1 MASIREVAKLANV
14 SPSTVSR
21 VINGTANVD
30 EEKKRRV
37 LKAIDESGFTPNEVA
52 RSLFKK
58 SSKTIGVIVP
68 SITNPF
74 FTEMSSAIEKTA
86 NEYGYRM
93 TICNTSGN
101 VEKEKNAISMLTA
114 MNVDGIVIT
123 TSNQEL
129 KKILE
134 NCETPIVAIDRV
146 ISKNTAGGYIHCDNY
161 EGGRI
166 AAQHLIQNG
175 CKSIVCVRGLES
187 ISSARERYQGYLD
200 VCTEQGIREQSI
212 RCDYSFTEGLTMTEK
227 LLEEFPDVDGI
238 IACNDMVAISI
249 YKVLCRRGIR
259 VPEDIMMAAVGDS
272 RAGRVAY
279 VPLTSVHLHYR
290 TAGDKAAR
298 LLLEMLA
305 DPHAKPRD
313 LQLNWELKCRAS
325 TGDENADENIW
336 SL

>member
-86 NEYGYRM
+86 NEFGYRM
-93 TICNTSGN
+93 TICNTSGD
-101 VEKEKNAISMLTA
+101 VEKEKNAVSMLTS

-134 NCETPIVAIDRV
+134 NCETPIVAIDRA

-161 EGGRI
+161 EGGRM
-166 AAQHLIQNG
+166 AAEHLIRNG
-175 CKSIVCVRGLES
+175 CHSIVCVRGLES

-200 VCTEQGIREQSI
+200 VCREHHIKEQSI
-212 RCDYSFTEGLTMTEK
+212 QCDYSFTEGLAMTEK

-249 YKVLCRRGIR
+249 YKVLCRRNIR
-259 VPEDIMMAAVGDS
+259 VPEDIQLVGYDNISLAHLMTPELTTVAQPIEKMGVKAV
-272 RAGRVAY
+272 
-279 VPLTSVHLHYR
+279 
-290 TAGDKAAR
+290 K
-298 LLLEMLA
+298 MLIQKETKGYKEYIFS
-305 DPHAKPRD
+305 P
-313 LQLNWELKCRAS
+313 ELIIRETTK
-325 TGDENADENIW
+325 
-336 SL
+336 

>member
-93 TICNTSGN
+93 TICNTSGD
-101 VEKEKNAISMLTA
+101 VEKEKNAVSMLTS

-123 TSNQEL
+123 TSNQDM

-146 ISKNTAGGYIHCDNY
+146 ISKNTTGGYIHCDNY

-166 AAQHLIQNG
+166 AAEHLIQNG
-175 CKSIVCVRGLES
+175 CRSIVCVRGLEN

-200 VCTEQGIREQSI
+200 VCRENNISEQSI
-212 RCDYSFTEGLTMTEK
+212 QCDYSFTEGLTMTEK
-227 LLEEFPDVDGI
+227 LLEKFPDVDGI

-249 YKVLCRRGIR
+249 YKVLCRRNIR
-259 VPEDIMMAAVGDS
+259 VPEDIQLVGYDNISLAHLMTPELTTVAQPIEKMGVKAV
-272 RAGRVAY
+272 
-279 VPLTSVHLHYR
+279 
-290 TAGDKAAR
+290 K
-298 LLLEMLA
+298 MLIQKE
-305 DPHAKPRD
+305 AKGYKEYIFSP
-313 LQLNWELKCRAS
+313 ELIIRETTK
-325 TGDENADENIW
+325 
-336 SL
+336 

>member
-101 VEKEKNAISMLTA
+101 VEKEKNAISMLTS

-259 VPEDIMMAAVGDS
+259 VPEDIQLVGYDNISLAHLMTPELTTVAQPIEKMGVKAV
-272 RAGRVAY
+272 
-279 VPLTSVHLHYR
+279 
-290 TAGDKAAR
+290 K
-298 LLLEMLA
+298 MLIRKETKGYKEYIFS
-305 DPHAKPRD
+305 P
-313 LQLNWELKCRAS
+313 ELIIRETTK
-325 TGDENADENIW
+325 
-336 SL
+336 

>member
-101 VEKEKNAISMLTA
+101 VEKEKNAISMLTS

-129 KKILE
+129 KKNLE

-259 VPEDIMMAAVGDS
+259 VPEDIQLVGYDNISLAHLMTPELTTVAQPIEKMGVKAV
-272 RAGRVAY
+272 
-279 VPLTSVHLHYR
+279 
-290 TAGDKAAR
+290 K
-298 LLLEMLA
+298 MLIRKETKGYKEYIFS
-305 DPHAKPRD
+305 P
-313 LQLNWELKCRAS
+313 ELIIRETTK
-325 TGDENADENIW
+325 
-336 SL
+336 

>member
-101 VEKEKNAISMLTA
+101 VEKEKNAISMLTS

-259 VPEDIMMAAVGDS
+259 VPEDIQLVGYDNISLAHLMTPELTTVAQPIEKMGVKAVKMLIRKETKGYKEYIFSPELIS
-272 RAGRVAY
+272 RE
-279 VPLTSVHLHYR
+279 T
-290 TAGDKAAR
+290 TK
-298 LLLEMLA
+298 
-305 DPHAKPRD
+305 
-313 LQLNWELKCRAS
+313 
-325 TGDENADENIW
+325 
-336 SL
+336 

>member
-86 NEYGYRM
+86 NAYGYRM
-93 TICNTSGN
+93 TICNTSGD
-101 VEKEKNAISMLTA
+101 VEKEKNAISMLTS

-129 KKILE
+129 KSILE
-134 NCETPIVAIDRV
+134 HCETPIIAIDRA

-161 EGGRI
+161 EGGRM
-166 AAQHLIQNG
+166 AAEHLVRCG
-175 CKSIVCVRGLES
+175 CKSIVCVRGLDD

-200 VCTEQGIREQSI
+200 VVKAHDIKEQSI
-212 RCDYSFTEGLTMTEK
+212 QCDYSFSEGLTVAEK
-227 LLEEFPDVDGI
+227 LLAEYPDVDGI
-238 IACNDMVAISI
+238 IACNDMVAISV

-259 VPEDIMMAAVGDS
+259 VPEDIQLVGYDNISLAHLMTPELTTVAQPIEKMGVKAV
-272 RAGRVAY
+272 
-279 VPLTSVHLHYR
+279 
-290 TAGDKAAR
+290 
-298 LLLEMLA
+298 EMLIQKETEGYKEYIFS
-305 DPHAKPRD
+305 PELIIRETTFERSEAK
-313 LQLNWELKCRAS
+313 
-325 TGDENADENIW
+325 
-336 SL
+336 

>member
-58 SSKTIGVIVP
+58 SSRTIGVIVP

-74 FTEMSSAIEKTA
+74 FTEMSSAIEKTV
-86 NEYGYRM
+86 NEFGYRM
-93 TICNTSGN
+93 TICNTSGD
-101 VEKEKNAISMLTA
+101 VEKEKNAISMLTS

-123 TSNQEL
+123 TSNQGL

-146 ISKNTAGGYIHCDNY
+146 ISKNTSGGYIHCDNY
-161 EGGRI
+161 EGGRM
-166 AAQHLIQNG
+166 AAEHLIRNG
-175 CKSIVCVRGLES
+175 CRSIVCVRGLES

-200 VCTEQGIREQSI
+200 VCREQNIEEQSI

-227 LLEEFPDVDGI
+227 LLEQFPDVDGI

-249 YKVLCRRGIR
+249 YKVLCRRNIR
-259 VPEDIMMAAVGDS
+259 VPEDIQLVGYDNISLAHLMTPELTTVAQPIEKMGVKAV
-272 RAGRVAY
+272 
-279 VPLTSVHLHYR
+279 
-290 TAGDKAAR
+290 K
-298 LLLEMLA
+298 MLIQRETKGYKEYIFS
-305 DPHAKPRD
+305 P
-313 LQLNWELKCRAS
+313 ELIVRETTK
-325 TGDENADENIW
+325 
-336 SL
+336 